1 MEFDWIMTF
10 TYHGKTK
17 EACEWVV
24 ENFKNYK
31 LYSDNK
37 TIQQW
42 LKQSEERLHELEAEQ
57 E

>member
-1 MEFDWIMTF
+1 MGADRIMNLTF
-10 TYHGKTK
+10 HGKTK

-24 ENFKNYK
+24 ENYKNYK

-42 LKQSEERLHELEAEQ
+42 LKESEERLHELETQQ

>member
-1 MEFDWIMTF
+1 MNLTF
-10 TYHGKTK
+10 HGKTK
-17 EACEWVV
+17 EVCEWVV
-24 ENFKNYK
+24 ENYKNYK

-42 LKQSEERLHELEAEQ
+42 VKESEERLHELEAKQ

>member
-1 MEFDWIMTF
+1 MTL
-10 TYHGKTK
+10 TYHGKSK

-37 TIQQW
+37 TIQQCV
-42 LKQSEERLHELEAEQ
+42 KQSEERLHELETEQ